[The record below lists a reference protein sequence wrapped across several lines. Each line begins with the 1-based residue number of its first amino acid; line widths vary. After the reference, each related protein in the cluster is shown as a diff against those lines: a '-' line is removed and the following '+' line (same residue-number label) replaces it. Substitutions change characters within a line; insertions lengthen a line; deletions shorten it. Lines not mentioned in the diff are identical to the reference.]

1 MLAFERR
8 YWLAHPGRLLAGVD
22 EVGRGPL
29 AGPVVA
35 AAVAM
40 PCRVAERQFAGEWHA
55 LTDSK
60 RLSGADRERF
70 CASILAH
77 PEITVGLGWVS
88 AEDVDELNV
97 LYATYRAMALALRSL
112 PVCPDHALVDGL
124 PVQGLPCP
132 SQAVVRGDAQSL
144 LIAAASVVAKVHRDR
159 HMDELGLRYPA
170 YGFRRNKGYGTA
182 AHVEALLR
190 VGPCPE
196 HRRSF
201 RPVAESLQLQL
212 SMQPS
217 RSRRPCGG
225 GSVG

>member
-8 YWLAHPGRLLAGVD
+8 YWRDHPGAVLAGVD

-40 PCRVAERQFAGEWHA
+40 SAATAERLFGGDWHD

-60 RLSGADRERF
+60 QLSAPDRERF
-70 CASILAH
+70 GEAILAH
-77 PEITVGLGWVS
+77 PEVTVGLGWMS
-88 AEDVDELNV
+88 AADVDELNV
-97 LYATYRAMALALRSL
+97 LYATYRAMGLALEAL
-112 PVCPDHALVDGL
+112 PALPDCALVDGL
-124 PVQGLPCP
+124 PVRGLPCP
-132 SQAVVRGDAQSL
+132 SQAIVRGDSRSL

-159 HMDELGLRYPA
+159 YMSELHQSFPA
-170 YGFRRNKGYGTA
+170 YGFRQNKGYGTA
-182 AHVEALLR
+182 AHVQALLR
-190 VGPCPE
+190 LGPCAE

-212 SMQPS
+212 TI
-217 RSRRPCGG
+217 RP
-225 GSVG
+225 